1 MACPASCSLPRPCSA
16 AAPAPPLQAAALL
29 AFGRA
34 GPLRRPY
41 GGPAGAEPAVAPARA
56 TQLRL
61 KALVRTAG
69 GGAELNALEPRTR
82 AAEPPGRGLPPLS

>member
-1 MACPASCSLPRPCSA
+1 M
-16 AAPAPPLQAAALL
+16 
-29 AFGRA
+29 
-34 GPLRRPY
+34 
-41 GGPAGAEPAVAPARA
+41 APARA

-69 GGAELNALEPRTR
+69 GGAELNALEPRVR